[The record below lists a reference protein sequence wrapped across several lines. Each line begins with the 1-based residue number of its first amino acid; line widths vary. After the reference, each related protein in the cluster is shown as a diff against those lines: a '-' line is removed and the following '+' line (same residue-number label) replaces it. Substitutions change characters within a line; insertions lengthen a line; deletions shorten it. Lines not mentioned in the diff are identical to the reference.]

1 MVGYIPVS
9 DINGLMTWTDP
20 AAIGFISQIAD
31 ADNNTF
37 VKTEKAPNENIIRL
51 LADGNEIATFKS
63 AKAGIRNNDPQF
75 TVDINHG
82 SGSPSPGGGNGFTLR
97 NEVSNNRLTQYV
109 FSSGNYTLYY
119 NGVGRGSFDITSGAY
134 TSVSDGR
141 LKKNIAPPTNQMPR
155 ILKLRPTSY
164 QFLWDKSNKPQM
176 GLIAQEVREIYP
188 GLAPI
193 IESTSDGAKQD
204 LYGVTYAGFVPVL
217 IAGMQEQQKQ
227 IELLQQQIA
236 LLKKE
241 NESILN
247 WLPAPVNTPIK
258 KWYLPKTLAELDG
271 LRNKQRP
278 LQNLKSLG
286 TSRPLQTLQ
295 YWIGLSALGFV
306 HGRKSEI
313 QSRKRSPAGAILYS
327 EGCKPSY

>member
-1 MVGYIPVS
+1 
-9 DINGLMTWTDP
+9 
-20 AAIGFISQIAD
+20 
-31 ADNNTF
+31 
-37 VKTEKAPNENIIRL
+37 
-51 LADGNEIATFKS
+51 
-63 AKAGIRNNDPQF
+63 
-75 TVDINHG
+75 VDINHG

-97 NEVSNNRLTQYV
+97 NEVSNNLLTQYV

-164 QFLWDKSNKPQM
+164 PFLWDKSNKPQM

-247 WLPAPVNTPIK
+247 
-258 KWYLPKTLAELDG
+258 
-271 LRNKQRP
+271 
-278 LQNLKSLG
+278 
-286 TSRPLQTLQ
+286 
-295 YWIGLSALGFV
+295 
-306 HGRKSEI
+306 
-313 QSRKRSPAGAILYS
+313 
-327 EGCKPSY
+327 